1 LQEDETFFW
10 GVHASAEIDLVFQ
23 KKGKLYGVEV
33 KYAQAPGF
41 TSSMRM
47 GLNELDLKHLWIIY
61 PGKVTYSLDKNVSV
75 IPLTALSCLKLEG

>member
-1 LQEDETFFW
+1 MQEDETFFW

-23 KKGKLYGVEV
+23 KNGKLYGVEV

-47 GLNELDLKHLWIIY
+47 ALNELNLKHLWIIY
-61 PGKVTYSLDKNVSV
+61 PGKATYALDKKVTV
-75 IPLTALSCLKLEG
+75 IPLTELSSLKF